1 MAQQL
6 VLSAN
11 KSLAFLLSLARPCW
25 EMALFIMAGQQ
36 RWSLWSVLVVG
47 TNVLHLTLV
56 NQEAGEGPS
65 QHSVWLLLLKPTL
78 LCGSDSPRPSQAKL
92 LVMPFFLSATMSHST
107 TIPCACET
115 AFHLTSFQP
124 PEADFPFLSCLLEEE
139 TVPTF
144 SLLFAQLRLWFQG
157 VTESS
162 LTEDYCTECCANRT
176 SADMLTRCI

>member
-11 KSLAFLLSLARPCW
+11 KSLAFLLSLACPRW

-36 RWSLWSVLVVG
+36 RWSLWSVLAVG

-56 NQEAGEGPS
+56 NQEAGEGAS

-78 LCGSDSPRPSQAKL
+78 SCGSDSPRPSQAKL
-92 LVMPFFLSATMSHST
+92 LVMPFFLSATMPHST

-115 AFHLTSFQP
+115 AFHLTLIPASGGRL
-124 PEADFPFLSCLLEEE
+124 PFSVMLVGGGNCPNFLP
-139 TVPTF
+139 VV
-144 SLLFAQLRLWFQG
+144 AQLRLWFQG

-162 LTEDYCTECCANRT
+162 LTEDDCTV
-176 SADMLTRCI
+176 RCVLVERQPTC